1 MNMPLLIFKLK
12 VGPKM
17 LIYEI
22 DKVDCYSYASK
33 YICANIDKSIQE
45 YNNPYDPHRRVIP

>member
-17 LIYEI
+17 LSYEI
-22 DKVDCYSYASK
+22 DKVDCKSDASK
-33 YICANIDKSIQE
+33 YICANIDKSKQE
-45 YNNPYDPHRRVIP
+45 YYNPYDPHRRIIP